1 MKTPLCY
8 GRIQAAAGPDATLPT
23 HAEASLLS
31 AWTARVRMSS
41 DSCALLSACVT
52 TIRNFDALNDVQ
64 NLIFSG
70 KCIVEVGLRHEIA
83 ITMMDLPPG
92 SPATHTS
99 EFYLGVLRQ
108 VLDADIP
115 YHSLCFK
122 DATGTA
128 RPRMVYETIKAARK
142 LLGQDARIVFHTHET
157 AGTGTLCYTS
167 AIEAG
172 ADQVDLSIAPLS
184 GGTCQPDIVTLWH
197 ALRGSDYTLDIDIHK
212 IIMLEE
218 MLKEAL
224 ADYILLP
231 EATRVEPL
239 IPFFPMPGGALT
251 ANNRCFAIQ
260 HADNIRSCRRNGRSG
275 GERWFRHGSDA
286 VSSLCSQAYN
296 NVAMPWKRISRA
308 TGNGA

>member
-1 MKTPLCY
+1 MKKIDFMLTAFRDGLQSAYGARVFSKDYLPLVKACAEAGITHFESGGGALFQSSFFY
-8 GRIQAAAGPDATLPT
+8 CNENAFDVMDAFRQAAGPDATLQT
-23 HAEASLLS
+23 L
-31 AWTARVRMSS
+31 ARGINVVGLDSQSS
-41 DSCALLSACVT
+41 DVIRLHAQLFKRHGVT

-142 LLGQDARIVFHTHET
+142 LLGQDARIVFHTHDTEELT
-157 AGTGTLCYTS
+157 HCAH
-167 AIEAG
+167 ERHR
-172 ADQVDLSIAPLS
+172 
-184 GGTCQPDIVTLWH
+184 GGG
-197 ALRGSDYTLDIDIHK
+197 R
-212 IIMLEE
+212 
-218 MLKEAL
+218 
-224 ADYILLP
+224 
-231 EATRVEPL
+231 
-239 IPFFPMPGGALT
+239 PGGSLHSA
-251 ANNRCFAIQ
+251 AF
-260 HADNIRSCRRNGRSG
+260 RRNLP
-275 GERWFRHGSDA
+275 A
-286 VSSLCSQAYN
+286 
-296 NVAMPWKRISRA
+296 
-308 TGNGA
+308 